1 MANSYKAPGRAH
13 RDGVSLIELMALF
26 PTEESAAQW
35 FESVVWAGGRCCG
48 KCGSTNTGEVP
59 SRKPMP
65 YWCSDCRSYFSVRT
79 GTAIARSNV
88 PLRKWAIAIY
98 LCLTSLKSV
107 SSMKLH
113 RDLGVSQKTA
123 WFMLHR
129 IREAWAHDAYGDEDP
144 FSGPVEADETYVG
157 GKAKNMHAHQRAK
170 LTGRR
175 GGVDKMAVAGVKDR
189 ETRKVRVAVVPDTTG
204 RTLRGFVQGNAQ
216 PEATVYTDGEPG
228 YVGVA
233 QQHEAVK
240 HSVGEYV
247 RGMAHTNGMESFW
260 SMLKRAHAGTFHK
273 MSPKH
278 LERYV
283 QEFAGKHNIRDSGT
297 LAQMRDTVTRIIGRN
312 LLYRDL
318 IADNG
323 APERRS
329 AVVVAGRAPASRA
342 WRPPGRASGR
352 SSGSFRPPPAV
363 DVEVA
368 VDPVEV
374 AVDPVETLIH
384 LVEAP
389 VVTVKPLVDGFE
401 ATVHVLR
408 QGVDLGFQAV
418 ELLIQLL
425 EPCGHLSLS
434 EPELLIQ
441 LRRERVCQL
450 VESRGR

>member
-13 RDGVSLIELMALF
+13 REGVSLIQLMALF
-26 PTEESAAQW
+26 PTEESAAEW
-35 FESVVWAGGRCCG
+35 FESVVWAAGRGCG
-48 KCGSTNTGEVP
+48 KCGSTKTRKVA

-170 LTGRR
+170 LTGR
-175 GGVDKMAVAGVKDR
+175 GGVDKMAVVGVKDR
-189 ETRKVRVAVVPDTTG
+189 KTRHVRAAVVTDTTG
-204 RTLRGFVQGNAQ
+204 RTLRGFVEGNATS
-216 PEATVYTDGEPG
+216 EATVYTDGEPG
-228 YVGVA
+228 YAGVSRK
-233 QQHEAVK
+233 HEAVK
-240 HSVGEYV
+240 HTVGEYV

-278 LERYV
+278 LDRYV

-323 APERRS
+323 LPSGAR
-329 AVVVAGRAPASRA
+329 PAS
-342 WRPPGRASGR
+342 
-352 SSGSFRPPPAV
+352 
-363 DVEVA
+363 
-368 VDPVEV
+368 
-374 AVDPVETLIH
+374 
-384 LVEAP
+384 
-389 VVTVKPLVDGFE
+389 
-401 ATVHVLR
+401 
-408 QGVDLGFQAV
+408 
-418 ELLIQLL
+418 
-425 EPCGHLSLS
+425 
-434 EPELLIQ
+434 
-441 LRRERVCQL
+441 
-450 VESRGR
+450 